1 VLLAV
6 ALGLVASAA
15 GLTFRHDI
23 VSLLRLEGDAAGFA
37 AAYLFP
43 MFLLL
48 TFQIIEAAGI
58 ACLVGAGDTR
68 TGLYVMTG
76 VAVVNLPLAWGLCLG
91 LGPLP
96 DLGFKGISLGTALS
110 HLFGGLAVLAVLV
123 RGHSGLRLRARL

>member
-1 VLLAV
+1 
-6 ALGLVASAA
+6 VASAA

-76 VAVVNLPLAWGLCLG
+76 VAVVNLPLAWGRCLG
-91 LGPLP
+91 VGPLP
-96 DLGFKGISLGTALS
+96 KLGFVGIALGTAVS
-110 HLFGGLAVLAVLV
+110 HLLGGLAVLVALA
-123 RGHSGLRLRARL
+123 RGRFGLKLHPAMLWPDFG